1 MDNKLETKNAA
12 KIVEINISHDEKTI
26 DLYDQLNNKIP
37 VVAVEEEVSFLF
49 LIIFRF
55 LKKNI
60 FLFFQIQF
68 FNSTTVL

>member
-1 MDNKLETKNAA
+1 MDNKLETKKAS

-37 VVAVEEEVSFLF
+37 VVAVEEEVRFLF
-49 LIIFRF
+49 FNIFRF